1 MLKLPPHCWA
11 HLVGIL
17 GGEKIY
23 LGSRIIIKNYP
34 GLSTAVWGQDGVDGS
49 KACWMTL
56 SFWEV
61 PSISGLG
68 MLLGSWA
75 RFFTEKK
82 GYITS

>member
-1 MLKLPPHCWA
+1 MLGLPPHCWA

-23 LGSRIIIKNYP
+23 LRSRIIIKNYP
-34 GLSTAVWGQDGVDGS
+34 GLSAVVWGQDGVDGS
-49 KACWMTL
+49 MAYCMTL
-56 SFWEV
+56 PFWEV
-61 PSISGLG
+61 PPISGLG

-75 RFFTEKK
+75 WFFTEKK